1 MHGGE
6 RERVGGGEGMGRVDD
21 ARRLLVR
28 VMRR

>member
-6 RERVGGGEGMGRVDD
+6 RERVGEGMGRVDD